1 MQLTNKNQPL
11 LKILLHVITWIVL
24 FLFPLLLSQ
33 DQNAAIK
40 VSHLLRFAW
49 LPLFFYAAIFYTN
62 YFFLMDLLFRKKTL
76 IFILI
81 NIALISL
88 FTFLQIEIKDFLKM
102 VTDIKSAP
110 MPGVPHM
117 PPPPKPPFKLF
128 IYKDIIS
135 MLIPVIIA
143 YAVKTNEK
151 SAKTEAEKKE
161 KEKDILNSELQ
172 HLKYQL
178 QPHFFFNSLNTIYAL
193 IEKSPSVAQETVH
206 SLAKLMRYMLYETES
221 GKVNLNEEIDFM
233 KQYIELMKLRLTDKT
248 KVTAEFPTLT
258 RTYQIT
264 PLLFISLIE
273 NAFKH
278 GISAT
283 QPSELF
289 FSLSV
294 KDNSIRFFAENTNFP
309 KNEKDKSGSGIGLIN
324 LKKRLELTY
333 PANYNFET
341 TSEAKTFSVLLEINT
356 HA

>member
-1 MQLTNKNQPL
+1 MVLTNKNLPL
-11 LKILLHVITWIVL
+11 LKILLHFTTWFVL
-24 FLFPLLLSQ
+24 FLFPLVLTQ
-33 DQNAAIK
+33 DQNAPANLI
-40 VSHLLRFAW
+40 HLLRFAW
-49 LPLFFYAAIFYTN
+49 LPLLLYAAIFYTN
-62 YFFLMDLLFRKKTL
+62 YFFLTEQLLFRKKTL
-76 IFILI
+76 WFVLI

-102 VTDIKSAP
+102 VSEIKPAP
-110 MPGVPHM
+110 MRGM
-117 PPPPKPPFKLF
+117 PPPQKPPFKLF

-151 SAKTEAEKKE
+151 VAETEAQKKE

-193 IEKSPSVAQETVH
+193 IERSPAVAQETVH

-233 KQYIELMKLRLTDKT
+233 KQYVELMKLRLTDKT
-248 KVTAEFPTLT
+248 KIKVDFPTLSKSH
-258 RTYQIT
+258 QIT
-264 PLLFISLIE
+264 PLLFISLLE

-283 QPSELF
+283 HPSELF
-289 FSLSV
+289 FSLTV
-294 KDNSIRFFAENTNFP
+294 NDNSIRFFSENTNFP
-309 KNEKDKSGSGIGLIN
+309 KTEKDKSGSGIGLLN

-333 PANYNFET
+333 PGNYKFET
-341 TSEAKTFSVLLEINT
+341 KSDGRVFTVLLEINT
-356 HA
+356 KA